1 MQGRH
6 KKEQSTMNKDLGIII
21 AAAGSSSRFGDR
33 DKLFEELDGM
43 PLFLHSIRRFYP
55 LCPPGNMVVVVN
67 PPKLADF
74 EAAAASYL
82 PECRLKFISGA
93 ELRTDSVRN
102 GLAALALETKFV
114 AIHDA
119 ARPWTEPELLE
130 ECLIAAR
137 LHGGAVPAKAVV
149 DTLKLAAPGGKIIK
163 TVSRDNLWRV
173 ETPQVFN
180 LEQLRDANQKVAET
194 GIEFTDDAS
203 IMEAAGYKVY
213 VVESRGKN
221 NKVTYHGDIV
231 GDETLIAPGKVK
243 PDLAPAP
250 EFPVQP
256 LNMEKIKDGVVVR
269 VPNWLGDI
277 VMTIPALMQLKKM
290 LPEYCGLFVI
300 CSPGAKDLLE
310 SLKIIDYVVVLERA
324 HRNWSRRDLKRVSQ
338 LRAGAGILFN
348 NSLRDAVFMRLA
360 GIRYLYGAKARSRSP
375 LLERSFAFP
384 ARVCA
389 KLNNMHHAAKYLAM
403 VKAFGASDWDGSL
416 PEFKMKYALCQA
428 RPEVRALCGHQN
440 LMTIAAGAAYGG
452 SKRWDAEKFRE
463 VAKWWIKKGGVVA
476 VLGSAGEKDIA
487 DKVVEGLP
495 SGRTYNMA
503 GKTDMC
509 ELIYLLFNSKVC
521 VANDSGIMHLAAIL
535 GRPGVAVFGPTD
547 YSATGPV
554 SDRWRILYKKR
565 DCSPC
570 FKRECPYGPNE
581 CMRAYSSSHV
591 IDEIHDL
598 LGMEDP
604 NE

>member
-1 MQGRH
+1 
-6 KKEQSTMNKDLGIII
+6 MNKDLGIII

-33 DKLFEELDGM
+33 DKLFEKLDGM
-43 PLFLHSIRRFYP
+43 PLFLHSVRSFYS
-55 LCPPGNMVVVVN
+55 LCPPGNMIVVVN
-67 PPKLADF
+67 PAKLADF
-74 EAAAASYL
+74 ESAAASYL
-82 PECRLKFISGA
+82 PECRLKFVPGA
-93 ELRTDSVRN
+93 ELRADSVRN
-102 GLAALALETKFV
+102 GLAALAPETGFV

-119 ARPWTEPELLE
+119 ARPWAEAELLE

-149 DTLKLAAPGGKIIK
+149 DTLKLAAPDGKIVK

-180 LEQLRDANQKVAET
+180 LEQLRDANRKVSET

-213 VVESRGKN
+213 IVESRKKN
-221 NKVTYHGDIV
+221 DKVTYHKDIV
-231 GDETLIAPGKVK
+231 GEETIIAPGKVD

-250 EFPVQP
+250 EFPVRP
-256 LNMEKIKDGVVVR
+256 LNMEKIKDGIVVR

-277 VMTIPALMQLKKM
+277 IMTIPALMQLKKM

-310 SLKIIDYVVVLERA
+310 SLPIIDYVVVLEKA

-360 GIRYLYGAKARSRSP
+360 GVKYLYGARARSRSP
-375 LLERSFAFP
+375 LLERAFAFP

-389 KLNNMHHAAKYLAM
+389 KLNNMHHAAAYLAM
-403 VKAFGASDWDGSL
+403 VRALGASDWNGSL
-416 PEFKMKYALCQA
+416 PEFRMKYALYQA
-428 RPEVRALCGHQN
+428 GPEVRALCGHQN

-452 SKRWDAEKFRE
+452 SKRWDAEKFGE
-463 VAKWWIKKGGVVA
+463 VAKWWIKKGGIVA

-487 DKVVEGLP
+487 AEVVEGLP

-509 ELIYLLFNSKVC
+509 ELIYLLFNSKIC
-521 VANDSGIMHLAAIL
+521 VANDSGIMHLAAAA
-535 GRPGVAVFGPTD
+535 GAKGVAIFGSTD
-547 YSATGPV
+547 PFLTGPLSTKWKV
-554 SDRWRILYKKR
+554 FQEKQE
-565 DCSPC
+565 CTPC
-570 FKRECPYGPNE
+570 FKRECHFGQYNCLKAIRPE
-581 CMRAYSSSHV
+581 DV
-591 IDEIHDL
+591 IGYMKSL
-598 LGMEDP
+598 NL
-604 NE
+604 